1 MLGNP
6 CVRPNEC
13 EATGAE
19 KQSYYH
25 YEYLYNRGYYS
36 KKMWNDFRGICAL
49 NYSSAD
55 CYKKR
60 IEMDKK
66 FNETNSSMYNIY
78 DRCYKTQNSSSNY
91 INTGCEDHIGIL
103 TFFNEPSTRKRWNI
117 KGDTEWTPCNK
128 KVFLQYHGARNAY

>member
-1 MLGNP
+1 
-6 CVRPNEC
+6 
-13 EATGAE
+13 
-19 KQSYYH
+19 
-25 YEYLYNRGYYS
+25 
-36 KKMWNDFRGICAL
+36 
-49 NYSSAD
+49 
-55 CYKKR
+55 
-60 IEMDKK
+60 MDKK

-128 KVFLQYHGARNAY
+128 KVFLQYHGARNAYQILPLLIEKKLRIVIILIFSGFILETSTLMSPSLVLNDGSKI